1 MEELGAFCRAY
12 GNVPIEQL
20 KGYGWV
26 FCAGIINTLKIGV
39 FCVPVVIVLGLLGAW
54 AKLSRSG
61 VTRAIGATYTTII
74 RGVPELVL
82 ILLAYYGITLA
93 LQAVLSNLMGRQVI
107 VDINPTIAGVMVLGL
122 IYGAFATEVFRGAY
136 LAVDRGQIEAARAF
150 GMNRKTAF
158 FRIVFPQMLRFAL
171 PGLGNVWMV
180 LIKATSLMS
189 VIQLPELMRMTDIA
203 ARAVRMPFTF
213 YFTASLLYLLITI
226 ISIWL
231 LSRGER
237 WANRG
242 VRRA

>member
-1 MEELGAFCRAY
+1 MEELGAFCRAH
-12 GNVPIEQL
+12 GDIPIEQL
-20 KGYGWV
+20 QGYGWV

-39 FCVPVVIVLGLLGAW
+39 LCIPVVVVLGLLGAW
-54 AKLSRSG
+54 AKLSRNKLAHSVG
-61 VTRAIGATYTTII
+61 MTYTTIV

-93 LQAVLSNLMGRQVI
+93 LQASLSAMLGREVI
-107 VDINPTIAGVMVLGL
+107 IDINPTIAGVMVLGL

-136 LAVDRGQIEAARAF
+136 LAVDRGQIEAARAY
-150 GMNRKTAF
+150 GMNRETAF
-158 FRIVFPQMLRFAL
+158 VRVILPQMLRFAL

-189 VIQLPELMRMTDIA
+189 VIQLPELMRWTDVA

-213 YFTASLLYLLITI
+213 YFAASILYLAITI
-226 ISIWL
+226 VSLWAL
-231 LSRGER
+231 HRGER

-242 VRRA
+242 VRRV